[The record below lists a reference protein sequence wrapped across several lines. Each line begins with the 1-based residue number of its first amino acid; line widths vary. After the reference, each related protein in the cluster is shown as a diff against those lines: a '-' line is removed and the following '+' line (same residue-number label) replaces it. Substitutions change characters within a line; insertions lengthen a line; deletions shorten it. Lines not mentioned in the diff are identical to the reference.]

1 MCNGRDIKYI
11 SGAFCGILSSS
22 ILNSKKNHL
31 KNLILQVIKNGG
43 CFIYVYNFISQLHTE
58 KEKLEKWGLAIDEL
72 VKSGRLIFISAQ
84 KKYFKDGLLQVEN
97 VVKFYEN
104 LINNCCKKGCE
115 KIVIYGI
122 RDDFYNNKTDLEVLH
137 EYHKQIKKFAKEKGI
152 MIIKEYLIDNFTEEH
167 FYRLVPLHD
176 VFILRNNDS
185 VNVFR
190 IDNPNEIELF
200 YKYLRILYLDK
211 VELYKENKKLEL
223 LNELILDISYKH
235 NSRHLLETALE
246 KICKVVN
253 ASFGLIFTYLD
264 TEFNLEFIIK
274 YNLPYEIDKYIT
286 RYITSRTLSKNGLRE
301 KFRQGIEVYDVSKLE
316 SCNKARLMN
325 ELGIKS
331 FVEIPIGKDE
341 NSPIAFLVLASYN
354 SRQHFYHHMSF
365 LKAIGNTILA
375 LLDKQ
380 KQIEKHQEDL
390 LKAEKLK
397 TLGELAGGIAHDFN
411 NILTTIIGLSQLL
424 LYQVQDE
431 NIKKN
436 LEIIYNSALDGKA
449 IVNKI
454 QKITR
459 KKVSSNK
466 KSILLNSIVETS
478 IDMARP
484 KWNNIYAVKGKE
496 FTLVKELN
504 SNSYIYCDAHEIREV
519 ILNIILNAIDS
530 MENGGKLTV
539 TTYDRG
545 DKAYVCIEDTGC
557 GIPDEVKDR
566 IFEPFFSTK
575 ESRGTGLGLSIA
587 KNIIASYNGSIEVES
602 EVGVGTKFTISFN
615 RHQKGE
621 KYADDDNILPKF
633 NGLNVLIVDDKAHV
647 AYSLK
652 KMLRIVGIESDI
664 ETNSN
669 NVLKRLSRK
678 EYDIIICDLAMPKM
692 NGIRLSKQIKS
703 VKKDL
708 KIILMTGWPN
718 DLEGQDLSEIEYI
731 MHKPCTIKEV
741 IKAVKNVIDKKRELE
756 GKRNVI
762 NSKR

>member
-1 MCNGRDIKYI
+1 MYNEVDIKYI
-11 SGAFCGILSSS
+11 RGAFCGILSSS
-22 ILNSKKNHL
+22 ILNSKKNYL
-31 KNLILQVIKNGG
+31 KSLILQIIENDG
-43 CFIYVYNFISQLHTE
+43 CFIYVYNFINQLHAE
-58 KEKLEKWGLAIDEL
+58 KEKLEKLGLAIDEL
-72 VKSGRLIFISAQ
+72 VKKGQLIFISAQ
-84 KKYFKDGLLQVEN
+84 KKYFKGGLLRVEN
-97 VVKFYEN
+97 IVKFYEN
-104 LINNCCKKGCE
+104 LIDNCYKKGYK
-115 KIVIYGI
+115 KIVIHGI
-122 RDDFYNNKTDLEVLH
+122 RDDFYNDKTNLDVLH
-137 EYHKQIKKFAKEKGI
+137 EYHKQIKKLAQEKGI
-152 MIIKEYLIDNFTEEH
+152 MIIKEYLIDNFTEEY

-176 VFILRNNDS
+176 VFIIMNNDS
-185 VNVFR
+185 VSVFR
-190 IDNPNEIELF
+190 INSPSEIELF

-235 NSRHLLETALE
+235 NSRHLLETVLE

-253 ASFGLIFTYLD
+253 ADFGVIFTYLD

-286 RYITSRTLSKNGLRE
+286 TRTLNKNGLRE
-301 KFRQGIEVYDVSKLE
+301 KFRQGIKVYDDSELE
-316 SCNKARLMN
+316 ICYNARLMN

-331 FVEIPIGKDE
+331 LVEIPIGKDE
-341 NSPIAFLVLASYN
+341 NNPIAFLILASYN
-354 SRQHFYHHMSF
+354 SRQHFHYHMSF

-375 LLDKQ
+375 LLNKQ

-390 LKAEKLK
+390 LRAEKLK
-397 TLGELAGGIAHDFN
+397 ILGELAGGIAHDFN

-459 KKVSSNK
+459 KKASSNK
-466 KSILLNSIVETS
+466 KAILLNSIVETS

-484 KWNNIYAVKGKE
+484 KWNNIYDVKGRE

-504 SNSYIYCDAHEIREV
+504 SNSYIYCDVHEIREV

-539 TTYDRG
+539 KTYDRG
-545 DKAYVCIEDTGC
+545 DKVYICIEDTGC
-557 GIPDEVKDR
+557 GIPDEFKDR

-602 EVGVGTKFTISFN
+602 KVGVGTKFIISFN
-615 RHQKGE
+615 RYQKGGR
-621 KYADDDNILPKF
+621 YADDDNILPKF
-633 NGLNVLIVDDKAHV
+633 NGLNVLIVDDKAYV

-652 KMLRIVGIESDI
+652 KMLRIIGIESDI

-692 NGIRLSKQIKS
+692 NGIRLSRQIKS

-708 KIILMTGWPN
+708 KVILMTGWPN
-718 DLEGQDLSEIEYI
+718 DLDGQDLSEIEYI
-731 MHKPCTIKEV
+731 IHKPCTIKEV
-741 IKAVKNVIDKKRELE
+741 IKAVRSVIDKKKELG
-756 GKRNVI
+756 GKENVI
-762 NSKR
+762 N

>member
-1 MCNGRDIKYI
+1 MFKGSEIKYI
-11 SGAFCGILSSS
+11 KGAFCGILNSS
-22 ILNSKKNHL
+22 ILDSNKDPL
-31 KNLILQVIKNGG
+31 KNLILEVIENDG
-43 CFIYVYNFISQLHTE
+43 CFVYVYNFTDQLNITKKKFRE
-58 KEKLEKWGLAIDEL
+58 WGLAVDYL
-72 VKSGRLIFISAQ
+72 VKNGKLIFISAE
-84 KKYFKDGLLQVEN
+84 KKYFKDGLL
-97 VVKFYEN
+97 
-104 LINNCCKKGCE
+104 LIEDIINYYIRLVDNYRKKNGF
-115 KIVIYGI
+115 KRIVIQGV
-122 RDDFYNNKTDLEVLH
+122 RDDFYNEIVDLDIL
-137 EYHKQIKKFAKEKGI
+137 YRFHKRIKQFAKQKEV
-152 MIIKEYLIDNFTEEH
+152 MVIKEYLIDNFIEER

-176 VFILRNNDS
+176 TFIMNNND
-185 VNVFR
+185 NVSIFQ
-190 IDNPNEIELF
+190 IDSANDIELF

-235 NSRHLLETALE
+235 NSRHLLESVLE

-253 ASFGLIFTYLD
+253 ADFGLIFTYSD
-264 TEFNLEFIIK
+264 IEFNLEYIIK
-274 YNLPYEIDKYIT
+274 YNLPYEIDKCIT
-286 RYITSRTLSKNGLRE
+286 DGALNKNRLQE
-301 KFRQGIEVYDVSKLE
+301 KFRRGIKVYDYSQLG
-316 SCNKARLMN
+316 SCNKAKLIT

-341 NSPIAFLVLASYN
+341 NNPIAFLILASFN
-354 SRQHFYHHMSF
+354 CKKHFCKHMSF

-380 KQIEKHQEDL
+380 KQIERHQEDL
-390 LKAEKLK
+390 LRAEKFK

-424 LYQVQDE
+424 LYQVQ
-431 NIKKN
+431 NPSIKKN

-466 KSILLNSIVETS
+466 KVILLNSIVETS
-478 IDMARP
+478 LDMATP
-484 KWNNIYAVKGKE
+484 KWNNTYAVKGME
-496 FTLVKELN
+496 FSVVKELK

-530 MENGGKLTV
+530 MENGGKLIV
-539 TTYDRG
+539 KTYDKG
-545 DKAYVCIEDTGC
+545 DKAYIHIEDTGC
-557 GIPDEVKDR
+557 GMPNEIKDR

-587 KNIIASYNGSIEVES
+587 KNIIDSYNGSIEVES
-602 EVGVGTKFTISFN
+602 EVGVGTKFIISFN
-615 RHQKGE
+615 KYQKEE
-621 KYADDDNILPKF
+621 KHSDNDNILPKF

-652 KMLRIVGIESDI
+652 KMLKIIGIESDI
-664 ETNSN
+664 ETNCS
-669 NVLKRLSRK
+669 NVLKRLSRR
-678 EYDIIICDLAMPKM
+678 EYDIMICDLAMPKM

-718 DLEGQDLSEIEYI
+718 DLDGQDLNEIEYI
-731 MHKPCTIKEV
+731 IHKPCTIKEV
-741 IKAVKNVIDKKRELE
+741 IKAIKNIVDEKKKLE
-756 GKRNVI
+756 GKKDVI
-762 NSKR
+762 NSKW